1 MAESTVRWFVVREKH
16 CWMVSCMWALS
27 RWYAWSINGSCSINP
42 MSLGHHV
49 DGVKPLVVQWSGN
62 TYYQEFRMPSSVV
75 AQTGVFPWSLCS
87 GLTIHH
93 PSLSLVTS
101 SPVLSSGAKGHHLS
115 ACLQSWEAVCGLSSS
130 HWNDTHYSCT
140 QRDLDAELLISSSSN
155 QEICDGFIFW
165 RQCSHHPSSVSA
177 VYY

>member
-1 MAESTVRWFVVREKH
+1 MWFAWLIIMAESTVRWFVVREKH

-87 GLTIHH
+87 GLT
-93 PSLSLVTS
+93 TS
-101 SPVLSSGAKGHHLS
+101 SIAFTCHQFTCFELRSKGPPPFCMFAILRGS
-115 ACLQSWEAVCGLSSS
+115 V
-130 HWNDTHYSCT
+130 
-140 QRDLDAELLISSSSN
+140 R
-155 QEICDGFIFW
+155 FIFLPLK
-165 RQCSHHPSSVSA
+165 RYALLLHPERSRCRIVNKFQL
-177 VYY
+177 